1 MKRILIVILAV
12 LLLLGGCSWMDGSY
26 HSVTPHQEHTQADLD
41 ETVSASDYQ
50 QLRAALEDMVLAGR
64 DNGVIHVS
72 GFEQNQLQQSLDMAV
87 RYIRGSSPIG
97 AYAVERIDYEI
108 GASSG
113 RPAVAVQI
121 SYLRSYA
128 EIRQIRQV
136 DDMQTALEVISQTL
150 EAHNSGVVLF
160 VEEYEAADIGQA
172 VESYA
177 LEHPDKVMEIP
188 QVTTGIYP
196 NEGPSRVIEV
206 QFTYQNSRDSLRQ
219 MQQQVQQLF
228 TSADMYVSP
237 DAGERMKFT
246 QLYTFLMERFDYQ
259 LDTSIT
265 PAYSLLRHGVGDSR
279 AFATV
284 YAAMCRSAGLECL
297 VVTGTRAGEPWFW
310 NMVRDDGLYF
320 HVDLLRSAESGGYLE
335 YLDEDMGGYVWD
347 YSAYPACD
355 TAHVPP
361 EETESQMPEDPT
373 ENLE

>member
-26 HSVTPHQEHTQADLD
+26 HSVTPHQEHTRADLD
-41 ETVSASDYQ
+41 ETVSASNYQ

-87 RYIRGSSPIG
+87 RYIQGSSPIG

-136 DDMQTALEVISQTL
+136 EDMQTALEVIAQTL

-160 VEEYEAADIGQA
+160 VEEYEATDIDQA

-206 QFTYQNSRDSLRQ
+206 QFTYQNSRESLRQ

-228 TSADMYVSP
+228 TSADMYVSQ
-237 DAGERMKFT
+237 DAGEQMKFS

-265 PAYSLLRHGVGDSR
+265 PAYSLLRHGVGDSK

-284 YAAMCRSAGLECL
+284 YAAMCRSAGLECM
-297 VVTGTRAGEPWFW
+297 VVTGTRAGEPWSW
-310 NMVRDDGLYF
+310 NMVRDEGLYF

-335 YLDEDMGGYVWD
+335 YLDEDMDGYVWD

-355 TAHVPP
+355 TGHLLP
-361 EETESQMPEDPT
+361 EETESQAAEDPT